1 MGFSSDFL
9 QAAGPISAN
18 RLSAAVQ
25 SWADI
30 WRLPGLPNAVE
41 ITRNPR
47 LRSTVARYVRDKQ
60 IIEVGPR
67 FFTLRARMVDLLA
80 HEMAHAAVDIK
91 YGNVAKPH
99 GEEWQSLI
107 TAVGLSPRA
116 QLTTTAARPRSS
128 IVAPPTKYSHRCPV
142 CHMVRLSRRPIARWR
157 CRSCV
162 EDGLTGTL
170 EIARLPSKT

>member
-1 MGFSSDFL
+1 MGFSSDFI
-9 QAAGPISAN
+9 QAAGAIAAT

-30 WRLPGLPNAVE
+30 WQLPALPSAVE
-41 ITRNPR
+41 IARNPR
-47 LRSTVARYVRDKQ
+47 LRSTVARFVRDKQ

-67 FFTLRARMVDLLA
+67 FFTLRGRRVDVLA

-91 YGNVAKPH
+91 YGKVSKAH
-99 GEEWQSLI
+99 GEEWQALI

-116 QLTTTAARPRSS
+116 QFTTTAARPRSS
-128 IVAPPTKYSHRCPV
+128 IVAPQTRYSHRCPV
-142 CHMVRLSRRPIARWR
+142 CHMVRFSRRPITRWR

-170 EIARLPSKT
+170 EIARLPRMT